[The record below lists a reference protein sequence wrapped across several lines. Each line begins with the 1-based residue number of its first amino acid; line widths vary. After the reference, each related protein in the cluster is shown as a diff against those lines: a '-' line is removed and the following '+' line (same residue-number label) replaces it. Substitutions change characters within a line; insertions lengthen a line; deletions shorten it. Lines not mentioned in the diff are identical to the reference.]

1 MIGVA
6 KTVGLRCFLLRPKLV
21 SFADGTLLEPIRSD
35 VERHLAHCPR
45 CTEDVVAL
53 REVPAVLRRDFRSAP
68 DEAFWARQRESIA
81 RAVEASAPPRATV
94 RHAYV
99 WWLAPAL
106 AAMALLLVVRTW
118 WNPTEPAAPAPTSTP
133 ALAATAPAEGEA
145 IAALVDEPAPV
156 VSEDFAS
163 VDDATLASLAAS
175 LDEEIGGLSDAG
187 LI

>member
-6 KTVGLRCFLLRPKLV
+6 KTVGLRCFWLRPKLV
-21 SFADGTLLEPIRSD
+21 SFADGSLPEPVRGV
-35 VERHLAHCPR
+35 VERHLSNCAR

-53 REVPAVLRRDFRSAP
+53 REVPAVLRRDVTPAP

-81 RAVEASAPPRATV
+81 RTVESSAFPRTTEQ
-94 RHAYV
+94 RAYV

-106 AAMALLLVVRTW
+106 AAMALLLVARA
-118 WNPTEPAAPAPTSTP
+118 WNPTESPAPEPTTAP
-133 ALAATAPAEGEA
+133 MLAATSPLVGEA
-145 IAALVDEPAPV
+145 LALLVDEPAPV
-156 VSEDFAS
+156 FSEDVAS
-163 VDDATLASLAAS
+163 LDDATIAGLGAS